1 MGISP
6 KAVEADLKLFV
17 LLQNVLSPY
26 NLYLLVFA
34 DYLAEKC
41 EFLGDMK
48 MNRRL
53 IGFSNN
59 IMKSVYLFFSIFWGL
74 GNGVKRALG
83 P

>member
-41 EFLGDMK
+41 EFFGDMK

-59 IMKSVYLFFSIFWGL
+59 IMKSVYLFFLFFG
-74 GNGVKRALG
+74 G
-83 P
+83 